1 MPYNTRYESDYT
13 QHYMKKRLLLL
24 SLVIT
29 LAFLGK
35 SQTFVQNFSTSSSVS
50 TYFNPSPANN
60 QFTWMGGPSQI
71 NYQINQQR
79 LRVQKTGN
87 GNQQGSIVRNTN
99 FSGNPQAMFIRFD
112 CSFQGNSSAVTDA
125 VVFQLGSGFSNNA
138 ITETNANT
146 YAQFGINSLASNG
159 QFKVRDITGNQVSTN
174 TFTSVSITDDDD
186 DSDDEDDSD
195 DDDDDDYSDV
205 TAITMTQFT
214 WVINNTNTT
223 LNYTGPN
230 GLPRTLATDKTD
242 IWVGTTLVYSAV
254 NVQTP
259 SNSPNHFKITYKGSN
274 GMKMFLDNFRINSP
288 SQSFPGG
295 AYTVGS
301 TGNFRSFTNSGG
313 IFQEMSYYSGISSNV
328 TLKVV
333 SDINGETGTFSLPQ
347 LAGMNQYQVSI
358 RPNNTTTR
366 TITSAT
372 TVSTNGMFC
381 FNGSDNILI
390 DGRSIG
396 DVSESFSTPKRLIF
410 VNNHTGSPT
419 IQFRNG
425 SSNSAVKFCRIEGA
439 STNAN
444 QGLLQVGDAAL
455 TAANRDITFQYNLI
469 TSATSA
475 SPRYGILIAGTV
487 GYESRNIA
495 INSNEITDIYT
506 PSSASGY
513 IAIGDNLR
521 AVRITNNHLYQVSAG
536 TPGNSATY
544 VSIIGGKSGG
554 NSNNCDS
561 IFVTNNYI
569 GGKARFALGQAWTM
583 TTSSNMPMRIRAI
596 DIRIPAASTAFI
608 EGNVINN
615 FNMTFTR
622 TTNTNEYSFRGIFIN
637 QGKAFVRNNTIG
649 SRDSLVFNSS
659 ANNTVGGISAIGI
672 EFNGAEGIVESN
684 AIRGMVGA
692 VSGGGDFGIDII
704 GIRVGATGSGI
715 QIRNNTIG
723 HRIQTA
729 SLRTRSSTKKQ
740 TVTGILSMSNGVNIA
755 EIYGNYISGLC
766 DSSTHSNSY
775 ARGIFHNG
783 TAGVIL
789 RNDTICNLQSFSTS
803 DQWGTNQGAA
813 GILMLTHTGDA
824 NIYNNIIHTISS
836 SSATSIAS
844 HTSGI
849 VSAAPG
855 ISKVYG
861 NRIYNLLNRSTYVNN
876 QGPIVSAINSGD
888 KEAGGSLYIYNN
900 MITLGIFPNG
910 TNNNQKVG
918 MIGIW
923 HGNDTRNNPVQ
934 FSFNTVFIGGTES
947 GASNSTY
954 AFYRGNNWSIN
965 IPAPAYVQNNIFCN
979 ARVGS
984 SRHIGFGSELTSPAI
999 TASNNNILFAAIA
1012 SNSTRWGSNF
1022 QNLAGWQSLTSKDQH
1037 SYFENIASVS
1047 ASQTACFTSVFT
1059 SSGTADLHVPQCE
1072 IRVNSKGMVVT
1083 SPLAINTD
1091 IDGEF
1096 RRGTDIG
1103 ADEVFNVKTFTG
1115 ATNADWNTDSNWD
1128 FKQKPSCADSI
1139 IIAAFPS
1146 TTPTPAG
1153 NVNVVRAPIMTAGQ
1167 QAFFKGID
1175 IKPSAILTMN
1185 GNSSL
1190 EGCWFDGSARIRGTL
1205 TQQNSVA
1212 LLAGNVELIGTLNS
1226 GTSHWT
1232 INNDSSSSQWSNNTG
1247 LRSFMASYN
1256 AQKDS
1261 IKFSATPSMAE
1272 LNSLTV
1278 RNAGKMQLNGNS
1290 NLTLKLKSTGVIRL
1304 NTGAE
1309 LITNSRHVDL
1319 YGTIDSLADGTI
1331 VSDPAT
1337 RFRVNGSA
1345 NVIGYLKFK
1354 PGHNV
1359 VKSLKLNR
1367 NTQGS
1372 VRLGSPL
1379 TVLDSLVMNSGILY
1393 TSATNLLTVADNA
1406 KLVGFGS
1413 SNNYIDGPVMKQFS
1427 SGTAEFLFPVGKNG
1441 RFRPV
1446 NAVNEGGNA
1455 LTAEYFNFGAASSFN
1470 TNNVDGNPMEV
1481 KNLEYWMIQP
1491 PAPSP
1496 GQSATFT
1503 FNWGAESGITE
1514 QNNVMMR
1521 LRIAAWQADKQ
1532 QWKEIG
1538 PVASNAGGSTAEGS
1552 ITADAT
1558 NLFGPFTFG
1567 VLDNAALPVELLEF
1581 SAEPIQEDVLVKW
1594 TTVSEINN
1602 DYFEVYRS
1610 TDALKFTPIGRVNGS
1625 GNANHLIKYE
1635 LLDPM
1640 AARQRAEVLYYR
1652 LKQVDFNGEFSN
1664 SEIVPVQFEQS
1675 ASFQLV
1681 HASFEDGK
1689 GLSGAFTNNGKGQV
1703 KVFCFDM
1710 NGKMILQQTISSNE
1724 GINHFN
1730 VPADGMARGVYTI
1743 QVVYNGSCQS
1753 AKVSKAF

>member
-1 MPYNTRYESDYT
+1 MN
-13 QHYMKKRLLLL
+13 KRLLLL

-29 LAFLGK
+29 LAILGN
-35 SQTFVQNFSTSSSVS
+35 SQTFVQNFSSSSSVS
-50 TYFNPSPANN
+50 TYHNSSPSSN
-60 QFTWMGGPSQI
+60 QFTWIGGPSQI
-71 NYQINQQR
+71 NYQINQER

-87 GNQQGSIVRNTN
+87 GTQQGAIVRNTN
-99 FSGNPQAMFIRFD
+99 FTGNPQALFIRFD
-112 CSFQGNSSAVTDA
+112 CSFQGNTDALTDA
-125 VVFQLGSGFSNNA
+125 VIFQLGSSFGNNA
-138 ITETNANT
+138 NTESNTNT
-146 YAQFGINSLASNG
+146 YAQFGINTLAANG
-159 QFKVRDITGNQVSTN
+159 QFKVRNITGNQISTA
-174 TFTSVSITDDDD
+174 TFTSVSISDDDD
-186 DSDDEDDSD
+186 DSDDEEDDSD
-195 DDDDDDYSDV
+195 DDDDGDDDDDDDDDDEFCDASTV
-205 TAITMTQFT
+205 VMTQFT
-214 WVINNTNTT
+214 WVINNTNST
-223 LNYTGPN
+223 LSYTGPN
-230 GLPRTLATDKTD
+230 GIQRTLATDKTD
-242 IWVGTTLVYSAV
+242 IWVGTTLVFSGV
-254 NVQTP
+254 NVQTAAG
-259 SNSPNHFKITYKGSN
+259 NPNHFKIVYKGSN
-274 GMKMFLDNFRINSP
+274 GMKMFLDNFRISSP
-288 SQSFPGG
+288 LESFPGG
-295 AYTVGS
+295 TYTVGN
-301 TGNFRSFTNSGG
+301 TGNFKSFTNSGG
-313 IFQEMSYYSGISSNV
+313 VFQEMSYYAGISGNI

-347 LAGMNQYQVSI
+347 LTGMDQYQVSI

-372 TVSTNGMFC
+372 TVNANGMFC
-381 FNGSDNILI
+381 FNGADNILI
-390 DGRSIG
+390 DGRAIS
-396 DVSESFSTPKRLIF
+396 DLSEGFSTSKRLIF
-410 VNNHTGSPT
+410 INNHTGSPT

-425 SSNSAVKFCRIEGA
+425 SSNSTVKYCRIEGA

-455 TAANRDITFQYNLI
+455 TSANRDITFQYNLVTK
-469 TSATSA
+469 TSSST
-475 SPRYGILIAGTV
+475 PRYGILIAGTV
-487 GYESRNIA
+487 GYESRNIT
-495 INSNEITDIYT
+495 INNNEVVDIYT
-506 PSSASGY
+506 PSSASGD

-521 AVRITNNHLYQVSAG
+521 RIQITNNHLYQNTAG

-544 VSIIGGKSGG
+544 VSVIGGKSGG

-561 IFVTNNYI
+561 IYITNNYI
-569 GGKARFALGQAWTM
+569 GGKARFARGQAWTM
-583 TTSSNMPMRIRAI
+583 TTSSNMPMRIRGI
-596 DIRIPAASTAFI
+596 DIRIPATSTAFI

-637 QGKAFVRNNTIG
+637 QGKALVKNNRIG
-649 SRDSLVFNSS
+649 SRDSLVFTSA
-659 ANNTVGGISAIGI
+659 ANNTAGGISALGI
-672 EFNGAEGIVESN
+672 EFNGSEGIVENN
-684 AIRGMVGA
+684 AIQGMIGA
-692 VSGGGDFGIDII
+692 VTGGGDFGIDIT
-704 GIRVGATGSGI
+704 GIRVGATGSGV

-723 HRIQTA
+723 HRSQMA
-729 SLRTRSSTKKQ
+729 SLRTRNSTKKQ
-740 TVTGILSMSNGVNIA
+740 TVTGILSVSSGTNIA

-766 DSSTHSNSY
+766 DSSTNWSSY
-775 ARGIFHNG
+775 VRGVFHNG

-789 RNDTICNLQSFSTS
+789 RNDTICNLQSFSAS

-813 GILMLTHTGDA
+813 GILLLTHTGEA
-824 NIYNNIIHTISS
+824 QVYKNIIHTISS
-836 SSATSIAS
+836 SSATSVAS

-855 ISKVYG
+855 ISKIHG
-861 NRIYNLLNRSTYVNN
+861 NRIYNILNRSTYVNA
-876 QGPIVSAINSGD
+876 QGPIASAINTGD
-888 KEAGGSLYIYNN
+888 KEAGGELYIYNN
-900 MITLGIFPNG
+900 MITLGMLPNG
-910 TNNNQKVG
+910 TNNNQKAG

-923 HGNDTRNNPVQ
+923 HGNDTRNNHVQ
-934 FSFNTVFIGGTES
+934 IAFNTVLIGGAES

-954 AFYRGNNWSIN
+954 AFFRGNNWNISIPSSTY
-965 IPAPAYVQNNIFCN
+965 IQNNIFCN
-979 ARVGS
+979 ARTGS

-999 TASNNNILFAAIA
+999 TASNNNIVFATVAN
-1012 SNSTRWGSNF
+1012 NSTRWGSNY

-1037 SYFENIASVS
+1037 SIFENISSVS

-1083 SPLAINTD
+1083 SPLAITTD

-1128 FKQKPSCADSI
+1128 FKQKPTCADSI

-1190 EGCWFDGSARIRGTL
+1190 EGCWFDGLARIRGTL

-1212 LLAGNVELIGTLNS
+1212 LLAGNVEITGTLNS
-1226 GTSHWT
+1226 GTSHWI
-1232 INNDSSSSQWSNNTG
+1232 INNDSSSSQWSNNIG
-1247 LRSFMASYN
+1247 LRNFMAGYN

-1261 IKFSATPSMAE
+1261 VQFSATPSIAE

-1278 RNAGKMQLNGNS
+1278 KNAGKMLLNGNS
-1290 NLTLKLKSTGVIRL
+1290 NLTLKLKATGVIRL
-1304 NTGAE
+1304 NADAE

-1393 TSATNLLTVADNA
+1393 TSSANLLTVADNA

-1413 SNNYIDGPVMKQFS
+1413 SINYIDGPVLKQFK

-1441 RFRPV
+1441 KFRPV

-1455 LTAEYFNFGAASSFN
+1455 LTAEYFDFGAASSFN
-1470 TNNVDGNPMEV
+1470 TNNVDGSPMEV
-1481 KNLEYWMIQP
+1481 KNQEYWMIQP
-1491 PAPSP
+1491 PAPAP
-1496 GQSATFT
+1496 GQNATFT
-1503 FNWGAESGITE
+1503 FNWGPESGITE
-1514 QNNVMMR
+1514 QNNIMMR
-1521 LRIAAWQADKQ
+1521 LRIAAWQSDKQ

-1538 PVASNAGGSTAEGS
+1538 PMASNAGGSTAGGS

-1581 SAEPIQEDVLVKW
+1581 SAAPIQEDVLVKW

-1610 TDALKFTPIGRVNGS
+1610 KDAVQFLPIGRINGA
-1625 GNANHLIKYE
+1625 GNANHVIKYD

-1640 AARQRAEVLYYR
+1640 AARQGAEVLYYR
-1652 LKQVDFNGEFSN
+1652 LRQVDFNGEFSD
-1664 SEIVPVQFEQS
+1664 SEIVPVEFEQS
-1675 ASFQLV
+1675 GSFQLV

-1703 KVFCFDM
+1703 QIFCFDM
-1710 NGKMILQQTISSNE
+1710 NGKMILQQTIQSNE
-1724 GINHFN
+1724 GVNHFS

-1743 QVVYNGSCQS
+1743 QVVYNGSTQA
-1753 AKVSKAF
+1753 AKVPKSF